1 MLTTAQLIHSGRML
15 KERHAGG
22 GVGRV
27 EFNFKRTMPTAM
39 DRFQN
44 ELDELDNDIFQ
55 AQVVL
60 RRDLALLQADRQ
72 KREQAEAAE
81 RQRMLAAESSA
92 KNKPPAKPDPP
103 NPIVVTAPKPVV
115 VAAPKVSPP
124 LPTPQATNT
133 TSKPTQPIAPS
144 ELEREKEEQPKPIP
158 TASVPLPAAPPPVDD
173 TPTATA
179 QDSEFDFEAMFGDS
193 LDDIKGDGDANNQE
207 DMAMDTSGPDLNF
220 TIDDSGPS
228 LLRGLEDFAKSSD
241 DEVAAAGQSNT
252 DPDLD
257 FSMPDVP
264 DVPTIQPVEPP
275 SAAKPVEPTTSQQFT
290 DNTNFDT
297 MATDDLDDLFNM
309 GYENP
314 EATQFDDA
322 FFGFDET

>member
-1 MLTTAQLIHSGRML
+1 ML

-92 KNKPPAKPDPP
+92 KNKPPVKADPP
-103 NPIVVTAPKPVV
+103 KPLV

-133 TSKPTQPIAPS
+133 TSKPTQPIAPP
-144 ELEREKEEQPKPIP
+144 EPKREREEPPKPAPIA
-158 TASVPLPAAPPPVDD
+158 TMNLPVAPPPADE
-173 TPTATA
+173 TPIVTA
-179 QDSEFDFEAMFGDS
+179 QDSELDFEAMFGDS
-193 LDDIKGDGDANNQE
+193 LDDIEDEGDVNNQG
-207 DMAMDTSGPDLNF
+207 DMAMDTSGPDLTF
-220 TIDDSGPS
+220 TLDDSAPS
-228 LLRGLEDFAKSSD
+228 LLRGLEDFAKSSE
-241 DEVAAAGQSNT
+241 DEVAAAGQQDT
-252 DPDLD
+252 DLDLD
-257 FSMPDVP
+257 FTMPDVSE
-264 DVPTIQPVEPP
+264 VQIVQPVEPP
-275 SAAKPVEPTTSQQFT
+275 SAAKPVEPIEPTTSQQFT
-290 DNTNFDT
+290 DDTNFET
-297 MATDDLDDLFNM
+297 MPTDDLDDIFN

-322 FFGFDET
+322 FFGFDES